1 MFVDPG
7 FSTAAAA
14 AGEETET
21 CFPPKFSRL
30 LQVIWHQYHHH
41 HHHDNHHPV
50 PDDHHHPAPDD
61 HQHLAQL
68 PRPAQ
73 DERDR
78 GLQGGRWTILQNR
91 SKQVLF
97 IFGITNGYQLLAS
110 SKRLCHDRQSLSSS
124 YI

>member
-7 FSTAAAA
+7 FSTAAA

-41 HHHDNHHPV
+41 HHHENHHPV
-50 PDDHHHPAPDD
+50 PDDH
-61 HQHLAQL
+61 QHLVQL

>member
-41 HHHDNHHPV
+41 HHHDNHHSV
-50 PDDHHHPAPDD
+50 PDDHHHPVPDD
-61 HQHLAQL
+61 HQHLVQL

-78 GLQGGRWTILQNR
+78 GLQGGGWTILQNR

-97 IFGITNGYQLLAS
+97 TA
-110 SKRLCHDRQSLSSS
+110 
-124 YI
+124 

>member
-7 FSTAAAA
+7 FSTAAA

-41 HHHDNHHPV
+41 HHPV
-50 PDDHHHPAPDD
+50 PDD
-61 HQHLAQL
+61 HQHLVQL

-78 GLQGGRWTILQNR
+78 GLQGGGRTILQNR

-97 IFGITNGYQLLAS
+97 TA
-110 SKRLCHDRQSLSSS
+110 
-124 YI
+124 

>member
-41 HHHDNHHPV
+41 HHPV
-50 PDDHHHPAPDD
+50 PDD
-61 HQHLAQL
+61 HQHLVQL

-97 IFGITNGYQLLAS
+97 TA
-110 SKRLCHDRQSLSSS
+110 
-124 YI
+124 